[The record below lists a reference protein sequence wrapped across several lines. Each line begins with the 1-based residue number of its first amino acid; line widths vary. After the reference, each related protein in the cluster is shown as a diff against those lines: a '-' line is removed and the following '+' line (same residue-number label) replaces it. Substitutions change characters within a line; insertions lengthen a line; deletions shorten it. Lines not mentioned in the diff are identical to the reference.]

1 VYLAGTSLGGIPF
14 FFAKRCYDVLFVDQ
28 RGGKLAGNRVVILND
43 PFKVGSGL
51 GKIQQAIF

>member
-1 VYLAGTSLGGIPF
+1 LGGIPF
-14 FFAKRCYDVLFVDQ
+14 FFAKRSYDVLFVDQ

-43 PFKVGSGL
+43 PFMVVSGF